1 MYIVVTE
8 TLPVLV
14 QVARAA
20 RELVERNRLRAVR
33 LGDCGPRLPVHRL
46 EPELAELRARRLD
59 ARGPRLPHPRLLA
72 EPPVLRLVERFD
84 IEPFPDFSA
93 K

>member
-1 MYIVVTE
+1 MRVKE
-8 TLPVLV
+8 
-14 QVARAA
+14 A
-20 RELVERNRLRAVR
+20 VERFWNVVHILKPFGFENRKLKLENHV
-33 LGDCGPRLPVHRL
+33 DFTRL

-72 EPPVLRLVERFD
+72 EPPVLPLVERFD
-84 IEPFPDFSA
+84 IEPFSDFSA